1 MISKF
6 VNTASAVSMKMETS
20 AKVVRLKTWTSVF
33 ARMTTLVFSL
43 FMTFSVSSCSAKKEP
58 VEKSESVAIEPVKDL
73 SKFQKATF
81 AYGCF
86 WCVEGAFESIK
97 GVEEAIS
104 GYAGGE
110 EQNPDYHWVGSGK
123 TGHAESVEV
132 YYDSTV
138 ISYETLLKV
147 FFAAGDPTQ
156 VNGQG
161 PDHGRQYR
169 SIIFY
174 RSEREKKIAE
184 KMIAD
189 LNASKKYSDPI
200 SMEVVPF
207 KKFWPAE
214 DYHQNYIRLNPD
226 NPYVQH
232 ESIPRIQ
239 RMQRQFPDLIKPERS
254 LIK

>member
-1 MISKF
+1 MNPKNI
-6 VNTASAVSMKMETS
+6 
-20 AKVVRLKTWTSVF
+20 
-33 ARMTTLVFSL
+33 TTLIFSL
-43 FMTFSVSSCSAKKEP
+43 FVTFSLISCSAKKENAAQAAA
-58 VEKSESVAIEPVKDL
+58 EIIEPVKDL

-86 WCVEGAFESIK
+86 WCVEGAFESVI

-110 EQNPDYHWVGSGK
+110 EQNPDYNWVGSGK
-123 TGHAESVEV
+123 TGHAEAVEV

-174 RSEREKKIAE
+174 RNDREKRIAE

-189 LNASKKYSDPI
+189 LNASKKYSNPI

-207 KKFWPAE
+207 KKFWTAE
-214 DYHQNYIRLNPD
+214 DYHQNYILLNPD
-226 NPYVQH
+226 NPYVQN

-239 RMQRQFPDLIKPERS
+239 RMQRQFPEFIKPEKS
-254 LIK
+254 LIR